1 VLEGINEK
9 LILIGP
15 NPLLGYNSLQMKT
28 QRRLKATPLK
38 LPPKTTKTNPQKKTN
53 HTSMQTPT
61 KVHKK
66 WASFSKWWF
75 SQLMTF
81 RCS

>member
-53 HTSMQTPT
+53 HTSMQ
-61 KVHKK
+61 K